1 MNSYGNGFKRVRE
14 MTNGTRRSIAEIL
27 ADPRILEA
35 AVQRAVRAAVLA
47 HARAGNPV
55 ATWRDG
61 KVVWIQPA
69 EILAQFAAEE
79 NGSPTPAS

>member
-1 MNSYGNGFKRVRE
+1 MNQNSQPSETRTWVNGKR
-14 MTNGTRRSIAEIL
+14 I
-27 ADPRILEA
+27 EA

-61 KVVWIQPA
+61 KVVWVQPE
-69 EILAQFAAEE
+69 EILARFAVQA
-79 NGSPTPAS
+79 ASDRIS

>member
-1 MNSYGNGFKRVRE
+1 MNDLTHLSV
-14 MTNGTRRSIAEIL
+14 AEL
-27 ADPRILEA
+27 AAHPQLREA
-35 AVQRAVRAAVLA
+35 AVKRGARAAVLA

-55 ATWRDG
+55 STMRDG

-79 NGSPTPAS
+79 NGTAPVNGTTKHES